1 MIVSGISKQN
11 AIQLNLFDELTPEQ
25 RKKFNKISEV
35 MDTIN
40 RKMGND
46 TMILGIQQFPK
57 DGKTGE
63 QKNYRDLIKH
73 ELALSATQT
82 DIDETDGSKVNDVLK
97 WHPYGD

>member
-1 MIVSGISKQN
+1 
-11 AIQLNLFDELTPEQ
+11 
-25 RKKFNKISEV
+25 

-57 DGKTGE
+57 DEKTGV

-73 ELALSATQT
+73 EHRSKCFTT
-82 DIDETDGSKVNDVLK
+82 DIDELMEVK
-97 WHPYGD
+97 